1 MGSYA
6 RGLRLSASN
15 AKRSEVASSTV
26 TRTTSA
32 EDEDRRMRI
41 LAIALMCGTMVC
53 FTGLDTCAKWLSASL
68 PITQIIWTRYVGAS
82 LIALAGS
89 RVMSR
94 PVTLRSKRPWL
105 QLARSTLLFGSTSA
119 NLLAVHQLQ
128 LSETATISFLTPI
141 FVALLAGPLLGEKVS
156 TERLIVIVIGFLG
169 VVIAT
174 RPGTAAF
181 QPIVLIAIAGVVCN
195 SGYVL
200 ATRKVAG
207 ADTAQTTLAWTQI
220 AGIVCLTPILPF
232 VWRQPGSAGAWLL
245 MAALGVFGAAGH
257 GLLIVAHRFAPAP
270 ILTPFTYTQLIWMIL
285 SGVVVFGD
293 WPAPATLV
301 GAALVVACGAYL
313 AVKERVGSRV
323 TAALKIDVDR
333 KVQ

>member
-1 MGSYA
+1 
-6 RGLRLSASN
+6 
-15 AKRSEVASSTV
+15 
-26 TRTTSA
+26 
-32 EDEDRRMRI
+32 MRF
-41 LAIALMCGTMVC
+41 LAIALMCGAMVG
-53 FTGLDTCAKWLSASL
+53 FTGLDTSAKWLSASL

-89 RVMSR
+89 RVLSR

-105 QLARSTLLFGSTSA
+105 QLLRSTLLFGSTTA

-141 FVALLAGPLLGEKVS
+141 FVALLAGPLLGETVS
-156 TERLIVIVIGFLG
+156 TERMIVIAVGFLG

-181 QPIVLIAIAGVVCN
+181 QPIVLVAIAGVVCN

-200 ATRKVAG
+200 ATRKLAG
-207 ADTAQTTLAWTQI
+207 ADAPQTTLAWTQI
-220 AGIVCLTPILPF
+220 AGIVCLTPILPW

-245 MAALGVFGAAGH
+245 MAGLGVFGAAGH

-270 ILTPFTYTQLIWMIL
+270 VLTPFTYTQLIWMII
-285 SGVVVFGD
+285 SGVVIFGD
-293 WPAPATLV
+293 WPAAATLI

-313 AVKERVGSRV
+313 AVKERGGRHIATAV
-323 TAALKIDVDR
+323 TVDVDP
-333 KVQ
+333 KV

>member
-1 MGSYA
+1 MGSSA
-6 RGLRLSASN
+6 RGLRSSASN

-26 TRTTSA
+26 TRMTSA

-89 RVMSR
+89 RVLSR
-94 PVTLRSKRPWL
+94 PMTLRSKRPWL

-119 NLLAVHQLQ
+119 NLLAVRQLQ

-156 TERLIVIVIGFLG
+156 TERLIVIAIGFLG

-200 ATRKVAG
+200 ATRKLAG

-232 VWRQPGSAGAWLL
+232 VWREPGSAGAWLL

-285 SGVVVFGD
+285 SGILVFGD

-313 AVKERVGSRV
+313 AVKERVGGRV
-323 TAALKIDVDR
+323 AAGLKIDADQ

>member
-1 MGSYA
+1 MA
-6 RGLRLSASN
+6 SA
-15 AKRSEVASSTV
+15 A
-26 TRTTSA
+26 
-32 EDEDRRMRI
+32 DEDRRMRI
-41 LAIALMCGTMVC
+41 LAIAFMCGTMVC

-89 RVMSR
+89 RALSR

-105 QLARSTLLFGSTSA
+105 QLVRSTLLFGSTSA

-156 TERLIVIVIGFLG
+156 RERMVAIAIGFLG

-174 RPGTAAF
+174 GPGTAAF

-200 ATRKVAG
+200 ATRKLAG
-207 ADTAQTTLAWTQI
+207 ADTAQTTLAWTQV
-220 AGIVCLTPILPF
+220 AGIVVLSPILPWA
-232 VWRQPGSAGAWLL
+232 WRQPGTVGAWLL
-245 MAALGVFGAAGH
+245 MAAMAVFGAAGH

-270 ILTPFTYTQLIWMIL
+270 ILTPFTYTQLIWMII

-293 WPAPATLV
+293 WPASATLL

-313 AVKERVGSRV
+313 ALRERSGRQVV
-323 TAALKIDVDR
+323 PAVAVDADP
-333 KVQ
+333 KV